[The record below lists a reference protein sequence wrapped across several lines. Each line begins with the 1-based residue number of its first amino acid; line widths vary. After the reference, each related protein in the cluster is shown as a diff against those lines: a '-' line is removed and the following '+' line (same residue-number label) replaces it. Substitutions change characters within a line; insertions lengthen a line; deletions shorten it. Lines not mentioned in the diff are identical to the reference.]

1 MNLIEIR
8 PDPNFISNN
17 TIMEDLLLDCHC
29 ALFLTDIS
37 NKETFES
44 MKKIIDLIDN
54 KKYPDLKKI
63 LVQNKSDIA
72 PELQNEDI
80 NKFINDNQEIDHL
93 KISVKDGK
101 NLEELKLKIYNEINS
116 PNKNI
121 TPLDIIK
128 KSHRK
133 YDITNMNK
141 IGKNIK
147 IISLLL
153 LGNFGVGKTN
163 LIQRY
168 MNNTFEPKYISTL
181 GIDTFIKLLKVK
193 DENNNIKTYKLKIY
207 DTAGQER
214 YRSLPKV
221 LFRKVDGI
229 LLLYDINDK
238 ETFKDISLWL
248 NDINECFKKTDN
260 KKDEEN
266 DVDKKIEE
274 NDEDKN
280 NTVIYLIGNK
290 IDLLNYDK
298 VEEVDDN
305 DEEKIEN
312 NYLITKED
320 KDKLKNDLGYQY
332 YEISNKWN
340 INIDEVVSRI
350 ALDCI
355 KNVDNK
361 INDESKKIIKTT
373 QKSNKK
379 CCF

>member
-29 ALFLTDIS
+29 ALFLIDIS

-44 MKKIIDLIDN
+44 MRRIMDLIDN

-63 LVQNKSDIA
+63 IVQNKIDIA
-72 PELQNEDI
+72 PEVQNEEI
-80 NKFINDNQEIDHL
+80 NKFINDNPEIDHL

-133 YDITNMNK
+133 YDIINMNK

-168 MNNTFEPKYISTL
+168 MNNTFEPKYITTL
-181 GIDTFIKLLKVK
+181 GFDTFIKLLKVK

-207 DTAGQER
+207 DTAGQEK

-238 ETFKDISLWL
+238 ETFKDIYLWL

-312 NYLITKED
+312 NYIIIKED

-361 INDESKKIIKTT
+361 INDESKKIINTT
-373 QKSNKK
+373 QKANKK

>member
-8 PDPNFISNN
+8 PDPNLISNN

-29 ALFLTDIS
+29 ALFLIDIS

-44 MKKIIDLIDN
+44 MKKIMDLIDN

-93 KISVKDGK
+93 KISVKDNK

-133 YDITNMNK
+133 YDTTNMNK

-168 MNNTFEPKYISTL
+168 MNNTFEPKYLTTL

-312 NYLITKED
+312 NYIITKED

-373 QKSNKK
+373 QKANKK

>member
-8 PDPNFISNN
+8 PDPNLISNN

-44 MKKIIDLIDN
+44 MKKIMDLIDN

-63 LVQNKSDIA
+63 IVQNKIDIA
-72 PELQNEDI
+72 PELQNEEI
-80 NKFINDNQEIDHL
+80 NKFINDNPEIDHF

-133 YDITNMNK
+133 YDIINMNK

-168 MNNTFEPKYISTL
+168 MNNTFDPKYITTL

-214 YRSLPKV
+214 YRSIPKV

-312 NYLITKED
+312 NYIIIKED

-355 KNVDNK
+355 KIVDNK

-373 QKSNKK
+373 QKANKK
-379 CCF
+379 C

>member
-1 MNLIEIR
+1 M
-8 PDPNFISNN
+8 
-17 TIMEDLLLDCHC
+17 
-29 ALFLTDIS
+29 
-37 NKETFES
+37 
-44 MKKIIDLIDN
+44 
-54 KKYPDLKKI
+54 
-63 LVQNKSDIA
+63 
-72 PELQNEDI
+72 
-80 NKFINDNQEIDHL
+80 
-93 KISVKDGK
+93 KDGK

-133 YDITNMNK
+133 YDTTNMNK

-168 MNNTFEPKYISTL
+168 MNNTFEPKYITTL
-181 GIDTFIKLLKVK
+181 GFDTFIKLLKVK

-312 NYLITKED
+312 NYIIIKED

-340 INIDEVVSRI
+340 IDIDELYQELLLI
-350 ALDCI
+350 ALRML
-355 KNVDNK
+355 
-361 INDESKKIIKTT
+361 IIK
-373 QKSNKK
+373 
-379 CCF
+379 

>member
-8 PDPNFISNN
+8 PDPNLISNN

-29 ALFLTDIS
+29 ALFLIDIS

-44 MKKIIDLIDN
+44 MKKIMDLIDN

-93 KISVKDGK
+93 KISVKDNK

-133 YDITNMNK
+133 YDIINMNK

-168 MNNTFEPKYISTL
+168 MNNTFEPKYLTTL

-312 NYLITKED
+312 NYIITKED

-361 INDESKKIIKTT
+361 INDEGKKIIKTT
-373 QKSNKK
+373 QKANKK